1 MMTQQEKLNKEV
13 VLRYNKEVLE
23 KGNVDAIHE
32 IIHPDFIDHNLP
44 QGAVQGPQGIIN
56 FVIEVFHKA
65 FKDITVETLDQVAED
80 HKVVT
85 RKTIYGTHIAQ
96 FMGIAP
102 SNEQVAIP
110 LIDIIVFKNGQF
122 IEHWSIINM
131 QDVMSKSAHHES

>member
-1 MMTQQEKLNKEV
+1 MPEQENLNKEV

-23 KGNVDAIHE
+23 KGNIDAIHE

-56 FVIEVFHKA
+56 FVIDVFHKS
-65 FKDITVETLDQVAED
+65 FKDITVETFDQVAED

-85 RKTIYGTHIAQ
+85 RKTIYGTHIAH

-102 SNEQVAIP
+102 SHEQVAIS
-110 LIDIIVFKNGQF
+110 LIDIIAFKNGQF

-131 QDVMSKSAHHES
+131 QDVNSKSLQKHL